1 MASFGLKEK
10 NILIEIFKINMK
22 TKDKKIGKKKQK
34 EEFHSV
40 TEVEKE
46 FLPVSTD
53 EKKEQAR
60 IIDNIEKK
68 TGSKLMLDILSS
80 YLK

>member
-1 MASFGLKEK
+1 MVLCGLRKK
-10 NILIEIFKINMK
+10 NILIKIFKINMK
-22 TKDKKIGKKKQK
+22 TKNKKIEKEKQK

-40 TEVEKE
+40 TEVKKE
-46 FLPVSTD
+46 FFPASIA
-53 EKKEQAR
+53 EKKKY
-60 IIDNIEKK
+60 DFDGIEKK

>member
-1 MASFGLKEK
+1 
-10 NILIEIFKINMK
+10 MK
-22 TKDKKIGKKKQK
+22 TKNKKIEKEKQK

-40 TEVEKE
+40 TEVKKE
-46 FLPVSTD
+46 FFPASIA
-53 EKKEQAR
+53 EKKKY
-60 IIDNIEKK
+60 DFDGIEKK